1 MMKIKIVLECCND
14 GMNDT
19 KNTINKFTINS
30 KGLVQYSI
38 VLALVLVLGPFTHLT
53 FHPITMLQYSTLH
66 THIHYT

>member
-14 GMNDT
+14 EMNDT

-38 VLALVLVLGPFTHLT
+38 VLALVLVLGPFTHPIP
-53 FHPITMLQYSTLH
+53 FHNNAAV
-66 THIHYT
+66 